1 MNNLIG
7 VLFCGY
13 NTIEYVSKS
22 LNPWQQA
29 QSDKLFNSNWLISAV
44 SLPFDKYR
52 DMAVEKDATQDFLRQ
67 EYNSHRIDY
76 LATEPEYVDE
86 ATARNLALK
95 PLLEAKCDL
104 IILVDADEIITIE
117 QIQKILEFIE
127 VNRFESWFSIS
138 YKNYVFDAKHWLA
151 EPFTPPRIFRVH
163 TNGYEI
169 DKFVWDNDIQ
179 YKRELVF
186 SASPLPLTVSYKELP
201 NKVIPSNLVW
211 IKHLSWLNN
220 ESSKNKCEYQQKH
233 FGHCGY
239 RWDEKEGLKF
249 NEEFYLTRGLML
261 PRVISET

>member
-1 MNNLIG
+1 MNNIIG

-22 LNPWQQA
+22 LASWQQA

-44 SLPFDKYR
+44 SLPFDKYK
-52 DMAVEKDATQDFLRQ
+52 DMVVEKDATQDFLRQ

-76 LATEPEYVDE
+76 LATEPEYVGE

-104 IILVDADEIITIE
+104 ILCWDSDEVATIE
-117 QIQKILEFIE
+117 QIQKMLEFVE

-138 YKNYVFDAKHWLA
+138 YKNYVFSKSQYLE

-201 NKVIPSNLVW
+201 NKIIPPNVCFVP
-211 IKHLSWLNN
+211 HYSWLNVK
-220 ESSKNKCEYQQKH
+220 SSKDKCEYQQKH
-233 FGHCGY
+233 FGHSGY
-239 RWDEKEGLKF
+239 RWDEKDGLKF

-261 PRVISET
+261 PRVVSET